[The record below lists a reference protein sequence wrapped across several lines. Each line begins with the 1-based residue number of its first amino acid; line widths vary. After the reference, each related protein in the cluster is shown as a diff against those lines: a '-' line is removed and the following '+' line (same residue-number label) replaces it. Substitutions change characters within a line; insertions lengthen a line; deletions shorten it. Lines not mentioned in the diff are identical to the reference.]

1 MIRAV
6 AAAVALGLS
15 TTLAIADSKPSA
27 DEAKKIGETLA
38 ALGCEGGE
46 MEKETEGT
54 GAYEVDDAKCKFG
67 GQWDIKLD
75 KDFKATS
82 MTRD

>member
-1 MIRAV
+1 MKHAIVLPLLLVMGAS
-6 AAAVALGLS
+6 AA
-15 TTLAIADSKPSA
+15 LADTKPSA
-27 DEAKKIGETLA
+27 EEAQKITDALA

-46 MEKETEGT
+46 QEKETEGS
-54 GAYEVDDAKCKFG
+54 GQFEVDDAKCKFG

-75 KDFKATS
+75 KDFNVTS